1 MFTQLLFPFG
11 YDTLV
16 LMVTSDKGEAVS
28 PAVSGGSNTPRK
40 PDRPVPV
47 TCELFEEL
55 LLVLL
60 PLLPEAEREDFYFNM
75 RSAIERLRRL
85 R

>member
-11 YDTLV
+11 CDTLV
-16 LMVTSDKGEAVS
+16 LMVTSDKRGAVS
-28 PAVSGGSNTPRK
+28 PAEVGPQSPRK
-40 PDRPVPV
+40 PDRPVSV
-47 TCELFEEL
+47 QCELFEEF

-60 PLLPEAEREDFYFNM
+60 PLLPEAEREDFYSNM
-75 RSAIERLRRL
+75 RSAIERLRRM